1 VAEYEPG
8 GATASPAADAS
19 ATRQKNSV
27 IPVYERL
34 LGMKSSNTI
43 VTGVVIV
50 AVLIA
55 AYGVGLL
62 IQHARMGSTQP
73 PAATNANDAKAAKG
87 TARPGPGGGQ
97 TKDSPEVRA
106 KVKESHAEMIEK
118 MEKATEEEK
127 AKFKEQVR
135 ERVSGPRNKQPP
147 KVQEPNSS
155 QKAGA
160 EPNAA
165 GRS

>member
-1 VAEYEPG
+1 
-8 GATASPAADAS
+8 
-19 ATRQKNSV
+19 
-27 IPVYERL
+27 
-34 LGMKSSNTI
+34 MKPSSTI
-43 VTGVVIV
+43 VTVVVIA

-62 IQHARMGSTQP
+62 IRQARMGNSQSPTAADANGVKAGREAAG
-73 PAATNANDAKAAKG
+73 PA
-87 TARPGPGGGQ
+87 PGGGQ

-106 KVKESHAEMIEK
+106 KVKDSHAEMIEK
-118 MEKATEEEK
+118 MESATEEEK

-135 ERVSGPRNKQPP
+135 QRVSGPRSKRPP

-155 QKAGA
+155 AKSEKAGA

-165 GRS
+165 GRN